1 MPSLRLIPVPHP
13 LSGATDDD
21 VRRYAVQAV
30 AEIRRLLS
38 L

>member
-13 LSGATDDD
+13 LAGATEQD
-21 VRRYAVQAV
+21 VRRYADVAV

-38 L
+38 P